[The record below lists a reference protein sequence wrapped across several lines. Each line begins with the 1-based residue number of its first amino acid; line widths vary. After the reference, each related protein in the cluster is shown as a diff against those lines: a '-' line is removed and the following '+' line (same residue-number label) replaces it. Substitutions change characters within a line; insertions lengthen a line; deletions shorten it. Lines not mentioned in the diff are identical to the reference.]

1 MNLTNN
7 QVLSVYR
14 RYTDKNPKNFLK
26 VDKSCFLFYT
36 VNSHARQSEIPN
48 TE

>member
-7 QVLSVYR
+7 RMHSVYH
-14 RYTDKNPKNFLK
+14 RYTDKNLKYFLK